1 MRYVANALQI
11 VIEFGFGIL
20 IALVVLRVLLQL
32 VRANF
37 YNPICQFLYKATNPL
52 LMPFRR
58 IIPAWRRVDL
68 AGIVLAWLVT
78 VLKLVLLAAV
88 VGRFLGLGGLAIMAV
103 ADLAGF
109 VLMLYLGLILAQVL
123 LSFVQIDRRH
133 PLLPLI
139 HQLTE
144 PVLHP
149 IRRRLPTVAGLDF
162 SPLVAWLVIL
172 LARALL
178 VQPLLDFGMRL
189 ALG

>member
-1 MRYVANALQI
+1 MSYIANALQI

-20 IALVVLRVLLQL
+20 IALIVLRVLLQL

-78 VLKLVLLAAV
+78 VLKLILLAAV
-88 VGRFLGLGGLAIMAV
+88 VGRFLGLAGLAIMAV

-144 PVLHP
+144 PVLKP

-172 LARALL
+172 LARALV

>member
-1 MRYVANALQI
+1 MSYIANALQI

-20 IALVVLRVLLQL
+20 IALIVLRVLLQL

-68 AGIVLAWLVT
+68 AGIVLAWLVSA
-78 VLKLVLLAAV
+78 LKLILLAAV
-88 VGRFLGLGGLAIMAV
+88 VGRFLGLAGLAIMAV

-144 PVLHP
+144 PVLKP

>member
-1 MRYVANALQI
+1 MSYIANALQI

-20 IALVVLRVLLQL
+20 IALIVLRVLLQL

-68 AGIVLAWLVT
+68 AGIVLAWLVSA
-78 VLKLVLLAAV
+78 LKLILLAAV
-88 VGRFLGLGGLAIMAV
+88 VGRFLGLAGLAIMAV

-144 PVLHP
+144 PVLQP

>member
-1 MRYVANALQI
+1 MSYIANALQI
-11 VIEFGFGIL
+11 VIEFSFGIL
-20 IALVVLRVLLQL
+20 IALIVLRVLLQL

-37 YNPICQFLYKATNPL
+37 YNPICQFLYKATNSL

-78 VLKLVLLAAV
+78 ALKLILLAAV
-88 VGRFLGLGGLAIMAV
+88 VGRFLGLAGLAIMAV

-144 PVLHP
+144 PVLKP

>member
-1 MRYVANALQI
+1 MSYIANALQI

-20 IALVVLRVLLQL
+20 IALIVLRVLLQL

-78 VLKLVLLAAV
+78 VLKLILLAAV
-88 VGRFLGLGGLAIMAV
+88 VGRFLGLAGLAIMAV

-144 PVLHP
+144 PVLKP

>member
-1 MRYVANALQI
+1 MSYIANALQI
-11 VIEFGFGIL
+11 IIEFGFGIL
-20 IALVVLRVLLQL
+20 IALIVLRVLLQL

-68 AGIVLAWLVT
+68 AAIVLAWLVT
-78 VLKLVLLAAV
+78 VLKLILLAAV
-88 VGRFLGLGGLAIMAV
+88 VGRFLGLTGLAIMAV

-123 LSFVQIDRRH
+123 LSFIQIDRRH

-144 PVLHP
+144 PVLKP
-149 IRRRLPTVAGLDF
+149 IRRRLPTIAGLDF
-162 SPLVAWLVIL
+162 SPLIAWLVIL

>member
-1 MRYVANALQI
+1 MSYIANALQI
-11 VIEFGFGIL
+11 IIEFGFGIL

-78 VLKLVLLAAV
+78 VLKLILLAAV

-109 VLMLYLGLILAQVL
+109 VLMLYLGLILARVL

-144 PVLHP
+144 PVLKP

-172 LARALL
+172 LARALV

>member
-1 MRYVANALQI
+1 MSYIANALQI

-20 IALVVLRVLLQL
+20 IALIVLRVLLQL

-78 VLKLVLLAAV
+78 ALKLILLAAV
-88 VGRFLGLGGLAIMAV
+88 VGRFLGLAGLAIMAV

-144 PVLHP
+144 PVLKP

>member
-1 MRYVANALQI
+1 M
-11 VIEFGFGIL
+11 
-20 IALVVLRVLLQL
+20 
-32 VRANF
+32 
-37 YNPICQFLYKATNPL
+37 
-52 LMPFRR
+52 
-58 IIPAWRRVDL
+58 
-68 AGIVLAWLVT
+68 LAWLVSA
-78 VLKLVLLAAV
+78 LKLILLAAV
-88 VGRFLGLGGLAIMAV
+88 VGRFLGLAGLAIMAV

-144 PVLHP
+144 PVLQP

>member
-1 MRYVANALQI
+1 MSYIANALQI
-11 VIEFGFGIL
+11 IIEFGFGIL
-20 IALVVLRVLLQL
+20 IALIVLRVLLQL

-52 LMPFRR
+52 LIPFRR

-68 AGIVLAWLVT
+68 AAIVLAWLVT
-78 VLKLVLLAAV
+78 VLKLILLAAV
-88 VGRFLGLGGLAIMAV
+88 VGRFLGLTGLAIMAV

-123 LSFVQIDRRH
+123 LSFIQIDRRH

-144 PVLHP
+144 PVLKP
-149 IRRRLPTVAGLDF
+149 IRRRLPTIAGLDF
-162 SPLVAWLVIL
+162 SPLIAWLVIL

>member
-1 MRYVANALQI
+1 MSYIANALQI

-20 IALVVLRVLLQL
+20 IALIVLRVLLQL

-78 VLKLVLLAAV
+78 ALKLILLAAV
-88 VGRFLGLGGLAIMAV
+88 VGRFLGLAGLAIMAV

-144 PVLHP
+144 PVLQP

>member
-1 MRYVANALQI
+1 MSYIANALQI
-11 VIEFGFGIL
+11 IIEFGFGIL

-78 VLKLVLLAAV
+78 VLKLILLAAV

-109 VLMLYLGLILAQVL
+109 VLMLSLGLILARVL

-144 PVLHP
+144 PVLKP

-172 LARALL
+172 LARALV

>member
-1 MRYVANALQI
+1 MSYIANALQI

-20 IALVVLRVLLQL
+20 IALIVLRVLLQL

-78 VLKLVLLAAV
+78 VLKLILLAAV

-109 VLMLYLGLILAQVL
+109 VLMLYLGLILARVL

-144 PVLHP
+144 PVLKP

-172 LARALL
+172 LARALV